1 MGFTVAYGIVI
12 TLIFR
17 TVEVRERML
26 VMTTIFLLSVPLFIA
41 GHLLTPLDLGFLS
54 APWTAEESLVDLAF
68 ALLVYSAGFFG
79 GILQLYNLA
88 DRGFSLRIL
97 IDIRESSNGCLD
109 ASGVVRSYSA
119 GKGIGWM
126 YKKRIDDML
135 TRGLIVIENEQVVL
149 TPRGHRLVG
158 LFGRLRA
165 YLRLP

>member
-1 MGFTVAYGIVI
+1 MIK
-12 TLIFR
+12 L
-17 TVEVRERML
+17 
-26 VMTTIFLLSVPLFIA
+26 FLRFFLDPFIDS
-41 GHLLTPLDLGFLS
+41 PLDLGFLS
-54 APWTAEESLVDLAF
+54 ASWTAEESLVDLAF

-97 IDIRESSNGCLD
+97 IDIRESPNGCLD

-135 TRGLIVIENEQVVL
+135 TRGLIVIEKEQVVL
-149 TPRGHRLVG
+149 TPRGHKLVG
-158 LFGRLRA
+158 LFGSLRA